1 MIWMEG
7 LMVTLVVYTAAAASW
22 SDCRRAII
30 PNALIGR
37 SIAVALV
44 LNGLYYGIWAHEYI
58 PLFVTNLAGMS
69 AIAFFFYAYHLWA
82 AGDSKMLFVIGLGI
96 PARLFSFWKLGPV
109 PGFAIPG

>member
-44 LNGLYYGIWAHEYI
+44 SMGFIMESGRMNTYLCLLQIW
-58 PLFVTNLAGMS
+58 LV
-69 AIAFFFYAYHLWA
+69 
-82 AGDSKMLFVIGLGI
+82 
-96 PARLFSFWKLGPV
+96 
-109 PGFAIPG
+109 